1 MLFFKRKAASSAY
14 FLTEK
19 HTRKCRC
26 FILIMMEKIY
36 KRQNMDLK
44 YISLEL
50 LFQIIVDNFRYYE
63 LKTTFHCKIMPF
75 EQKIIPF
82 HSCFDCY

>member
-1 MLFFKRKAASSAY
+1 MMFFKRKAASSTY

-36 KRQNMDLK
+36 KIQNNG
-44 YISLEL
+44 
-50 LFQIIVDNFRYYE
+50 F
-63 LKTTFHCKIMPF
+63 KI
-75 EQKIIPF
+75 
-82 HSCFDCY
+82 

>member
-36 KRQNMDLK
+36 KRQNKGFK
-44 YISLEL
+44 YMLGIIIS
-50 LFQIIVDNFRYYE
+50 NNSR
-63 LKTTFHCKIMPF
+63 
-75 EQKIIPF
+75 
-82 HSCFDCY
+82 